1 MKPDKAFFRN
11 LVLYGIIG
19 GVSSGLDALIFAL
32 LVKGLGI
39 NQFIANTIS
48 IHCGIFLSFFLN
60 SRYNFKKTD
69 DFWGRFIPFY
79 LTGLFGLA
87 LSQGILLLCKQF
99 VFIDTMFSKLG
110 YILIM
115 PFHYLLPKNKILL
128 SILSQKRS
136 ILLTKLGSIVI
147 VALVQF
153 FINRAVAFRDK

>member
-1 MKPDKAFFRN
+1 MKLDGKFLRN
-11 LVLYGIIG
+11 LILYGIIG
-19 GVSSGLDALIFAL
+19 GLSSGLDAGVFAL
-32 LVKGLGI
+32 LVKAAGCDKFL
-39 NQFIANTIS
+39 ANTIS

-87 LSQGILLLCKQF
+87 LSQGILWLGGR
-99 VFIDTMFSKLG
+99 IGSDT
-110 YILIM
+110 LI
-115 PFHYLLPKNKILL
+115 
-128 SILSQKRS
+128 
-136 ILLTKLGSIVI
+136 TKLVSIVI

>member
-1 MKPDKAFFRN
+1 MKLDKAFLRN

-19 GVSSGLDALIFAL
+19 GLSSGLDALVFAL
-32 LVKGLGI
+32 LFKGAGI

-69 DFWGRFIPFY
+69 NFWRRFIPFY
-79 LTGLFGLA
+79 LTGLFGLL
-87 LSQGILLLCKQF
+87 LSQGILW
-99 VFIDTMFSKLG
+99 LG
-110 YILIM
+110 GQWGIEPI
-115 PFHYLLPKNKILL
+115 I
-128 SILSQKRS
+128 
-136 ILLTKLGSIVI
+136 TKLVSIVI

>member
-1 MKPDKAFFRN
+1 MKPDKAFLRN
-11 LVLYGIIG
+11 LILYGIIG
-19 GVSSGLDALIFAL
+19 GLSSGLDALTFAL

-39 NQFIANTIS
+39 NQFVANTIS
-48 IHCGIFLSFFLN
+48 IHCGIFLSFYLN

-87 LSQGILLLCKQF
+87 LSQGILW
-99 VFIDTMFSKLG
+99 LG
-110 YILIM
+110 GYLGAGTLI
-115 PFHYLLPKNKILL
+115 
-128 SILSQKRS
+128 
-136 ILLTKLGSIVI
+136 TKLVSIVI

>member
-1 MKPDKAFFRN
+1 MKPDKAFLRN
-11 LVLYGIIG
+11 LILYGIIG
-19 GVSSGLDALIFAL
+19 GLSSGLDALIFAL

-39 NQFIANTIS
+39 NQFVANTIS

-87 LSQGILLLCKQF
+87 LSQGILWLGGYF
-99 VFIDTMFSKLG
+99 SADT
-110 YILIM
+110 LI
-115 PFHYLLPKNKILL
+115 
-128 SILSQKRS
+128 
-136 ILLTKLGSIVI
+136 TKLVSIVI

>member
-1 MKPDKAFFRN
+1 MKPDKAFLRN
-11 LVLYGIIG
+11 LILYGIIG
-19 GVSSGLDALIFAL
+19 GVSSGLDALVFAI

-87 LSQGILLLCKQF
+87 LSQGILW
-99 VFIDTMFSKLG
+99 LG
-110 YILIM
+110 GYFGADALI
-115 PFHYLLPKNKILL
+115 
-128 SILSQKRS
+128 
-136 ILLTKLGSIVI
+136 TKLVSIVI

-153 FINRAVAFRDK
+153 FINRSVAFRDK

>member
-11 LVLYGIIG
+11 LILYGIIG
-19 GVSSGLDALIFAL
+19 GLSSGLDALIFAL

-87 LSQGILLLCKQF
+87 LSQGILWLGGHLGA
-99 VFIDTMFSKLG
+99 DT
-110 YILIM
+110 LI
-115 PFHYLLPKNKILL
+115 
-128 SILSQKRS
+128 
-136 ILLTKLGSIVI
+136 TKLVSIVI

-153 FINRAVAFRDK
+153 FINRAIAFRDK

>member
-1 MKPDKAFFRN
+1 MIPDKAFFRN

-87 LSQGILLLCKQF
+87 LSQGILWLG
-99 VFIDTMFSKLG
+99 G
-110 YILIM
+110 YIGADTLI
-115 PFHYLLPKNKILL
+115 
-128 SILSQKRS
+128 
-136 ILLTKLGSIVI
+136 TKLVSIVI

>member
-11 LVLYGIIG
+11 LILYGIIG
-19 GVSSGLDALIFAL
+19 GISSGLDALVFAL

-69 DFWGRFIPFY
+69 NFWGRFIPFY
-79 LTGLFGLA
+79 LTGLFGLV
-87 LSQGILLLCKQF
+87 LSQGILWLGGYLGA
-99 VFIDTMFSKLG
+99 DT
-110 YILIM
+110 II
-115 PFHYLLPKNKILL
+115 
-128 SILSQKRS
+128 
-136 ILLTKLGSIVI
+136 TKLVSIVI

-153 FINRAVAFRDK
+153 FINRAVAFREK

>member
-11 LVLYGIIG
+11 LILYGIIG

-32 LVKGLGI
+32 LVKGFGI

-48 IHCGIFLSFFLN
+48 IHCGILMSFVLN

-69 DFWGRFIPFY
+69 DFFGRFIPFY

-87 LSQGILLLCKQF
+87 LSQGMLWLGGHF
-99 VFIDTMFSKLG
+99 GADT
-110 YILIM
+110 II
-115 PFHYLLPKNKILL
+115 
-128 SILSQKRS
+128 
-136 ILLTKLGSIVI
+136 TKLVSIVV

>member
-1 MKPDKAFFRN
+1 MKPDKAFLRN
-11 LVLYGIIG
+11 LILYGIIG
-19 GVSSGLDALIFAL
+19 GVSSGLDALVFAL
-32 LVKGLGI
+32 LVKGLNV

-87 LSQGILLLCKQF
+87 LSQGILW
-99 VFIDTMFSKLG
+99 LG
-110 YILIM
+110 GHFGADALI
-115 PFHYLLPKNKILL
+115 
-128 SILSQKRS
+128 
-136 ILLTKLGSIVI
+136 TKLVSIVI

-153 FINRAVAFRDK
+153 FINRSVAFRDK

>member
-1 MKPDKAFFRN
+1 MKPDKAFLRN
-11 LVLYGIIG
+11 LILYGIIG
-19 GVSSGLDALIFAL
+19 GLSSGLDALVFAL

-39 NQFIANTIS
+39 NQFVANTIS

-87 LSQGILLLCKQF
+87 LSQGILWLGGYLGA
-99 VFIDTMFSKLG
+99 DT
-110 YILIM
+110 LI
-115 PFHYLLPKNKILL
+115 
-128 SILSQKRS
+128 
-136 ILLTKLGSIVI
+136 TKLVSIVI

>member
-11 LVLYGIIG
+11 LILYGIIG

-32 LVKGLGI
+32 LVKGLGV

-87 LSQGILLLCKQF
+87 LSQGILW
-99 VFIDTMFSKLG
+99 LG
-110 YILIM
+110 GY
-115 PFHYLLPKNKILL
+115 FGVD
-128 SILSQKRS
+128 SI
-136 ILLTKLGSIVI
+136 ITKLVSIVI

-153 FINRAVAFRDK
+153 FINRSVAFRDKK

>member
-11 LVLYGIIG
+11 LILYGIIG
-19 GVSSGLDALIFAL
+19 GLSSGLDALVFAL
-32 LVKGLGI
+32 LVKGLGV

-48 IHCGIFLSFFLN
+48 IHCGIFLSFYLN

-87 LSQGILLLCKQF
+87 LSQGILWLGGHFGFDAF
-99 VFIDTMFSKLG
+99 V
-110 YILIM
+110 
-115 PFHYLLPKNKILL
+115 
-128 SILSQKRS
+128 
-136 ILLTKLGSIVI
+136 TKLISIVI

-153 FINRAVAFRDK
+153 FINRAVAFHDK